1 VHKLLSKFPI
11 SLLKDWSN
19 FILNPL
25 VMKALTHL
33 LLLVMPVFVAA
44 QQSVFTNQTHTI
56 LQKVIND
63 YPNHFKNIKGEV
75 IVENP
80 QTTDYTSKVEIPGA
94 VTTVITK
101 YSSEDSTEIYSWK
114 CVLMESD
121 DFQAVMKKYKEIFN
135 QVKNSIIKLD
145 GNKPFILNGTYVDPT
160 EEKRYTASPFS
171 LVPASGDLKKLK
183 VELTIEYL
191 VTEWKVSLLVYDQPD
206 EDEGEAVAM
215 ESSTD

>member
-1 VHKLLSKFPI
+1 
-11 SLLKDWSN
+11 
-19 FILNPL
+19 
-25 VMKALTHL
+25 MKALTDFL
-33 LLLVMPVFVAA
+33 LLAMPFYVVA
-44 QQSVFTNQTHTI
+44 QQSAFTNHTHTT

-63 YPNHFKNIKGEV
+63 YPNQFKNIKGEI

-80 QTTDYTSKVEIPGA
+80 QTTDYSSKVQIPGS
-94 VTTVITK
+94 VNTVITK

-114 CVLMESD
+114 CVLLESE
-121 DFQAVMKKYKEIFN
+121 DFEIVSKKYKEIYN

-183 VELTIEYL
+183 VELTLEYL
-191 VTEWKVSLLVYDQPD
+191 VTEWKVSLLVYDQP
-206 EDEGEAVAM
+206 EEEELAM
-215 ESSTD
+215 EFSTD

>member
-1 VHKLLSKFPI
+1 
-11 SLLKDWSN
+11 
-19 FILNPL
+19 
-25 VMKALTHL
+25 MKALTHL
-33 LLLVMPVFVAA
+33 ILLALPLFVSA
-44 QQSVFTNQTHTI
+44 QQSAFTNQTHTT

-75 IVENP
+75 LIENP
-80 QTTDYTSKVEIPGA
+80 QTTDYSSKVQIPGS
-94 VTTVITK
+94 VNTVITR

-114 CVLMESD
+114 CVLLESD
-121 DFQAVMKKYKEIFN
+121 DFQTVTKKYREIFN

-160 EEKRYTASPFS
+160 EEKRYTATPFS

-183 VELTIEYL
+183 VELTLEYL

-206 EDEGEAVAM
+206 EDVAM
-215 ESSTD
+215 ELSTD